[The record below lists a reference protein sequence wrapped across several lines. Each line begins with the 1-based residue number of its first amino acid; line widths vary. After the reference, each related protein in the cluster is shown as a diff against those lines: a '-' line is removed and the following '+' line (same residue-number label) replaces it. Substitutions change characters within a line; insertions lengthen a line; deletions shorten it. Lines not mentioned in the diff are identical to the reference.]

1 MTGIL
6 CGEGEEIKLEEAV
19 EITVEQG
26 ESVTPAPT
34 PAPTPT
40 PAETTETDNTTK
52 DTTTTEVKKET
63 VKNDSG
69 KKVTV
74 ETTVVKNEAGK
85 VLSSTT
91 ISEIPKAAKNT
102 TATVTVKKNAK
113 GKTTSAEAVIEN
125 TVKKGK
131 KDTVKTTISAK
142 VVKQVSEAADT
153 TKLNITQDGKGY
165 KGQSSVYDRDQ
176 RKESCCRKEADIG
189 KDCGRK
195 ADSCDKACYRF

>member
-1 MTGIL
+1 MTL
-6 CGEGEEIKLEEAV
+6 A
-19 EITVEQG
+19 
-26 ESVTPAPT
+26 
-34 PAPTPT
+34 
-40 PAETTETDNTTK
+40 
-52 DTTTTEVKKET
+52 
-63 VKNDSG
+63 

-153 TKLNITQDGKGY
+153 SKLNITQTVKDTKGKVLYTVETNAKNLIAGDA
-165 KGQSSVYDRDQ
+165 KGQLY
-176 RKESCCRKEADIG
+176 KKKI
-189 KDCGRK
+189 K
-195 ADSCDKACYRF
+195 